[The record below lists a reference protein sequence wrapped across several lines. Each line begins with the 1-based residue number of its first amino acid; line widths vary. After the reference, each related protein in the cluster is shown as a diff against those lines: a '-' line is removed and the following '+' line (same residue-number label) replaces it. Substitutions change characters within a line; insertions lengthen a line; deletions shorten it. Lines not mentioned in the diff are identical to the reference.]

1 MGIAEQLNGVRRDF
15 PGCRVAAFAD
25 LSSRVVLFASSDARL
40 PQDRLDA
47 FCARAGALLAGP
59 AGQAGAALLG
69 TPVERVLLPEA
80 DGIFVFVRS
89 PDEPD
94 EAVICQ
100 CDADTDPVAL
110 SVRIAQELAALGAGT

>member
-25 LSSRVVLFASSDARL
+25 LSSRLVLFTSADARL

-47 FCARAGALLAGP
+47 FCARAGALFTGP

-69 TPVERVLLPEA
+69 APVERAVVP
-80 DGIFVFVRS
+80 DGDAVFVFVRS

-100 CDADTDPVAL
+100 CDADTDPAAL
-110 SVRIAQELAALGAGT
+110 SARIAQELAALGAGT